1 MPAWNRTLILI
12 LVQVGGWALLA
23 AALLVTYDVITRKVF
38 GISIAGADE
47 ISGYVFA
54 VATAAAYSY
63 ALMSRANIRIDFI
76 YNRFPEVVQRLLD
89 ILAMVALAGFFA
101 VICYHAWTLVSDAYV
116 YDSRS
121 ITPMRTPL
129 LIPQALWFA
138 ALAFA
143 LMTSITLL
151 VLSILALM
159 RGDLGTVK
167 SLIGIPSLD
176 EEIAEEMGSE
186 SKGPSQSEGGR

>member
-1 MPAWNRTLILI
+1 MPAWNRTVILI

-54 VATAAAYSY
+54 VATASAYSY
-63 ALMSRANIRIDFI
+63 ALLSRANIRIDFI
-76 YNRFPEVVQRLLD
+76 YNRFPVLIQRLLD
-89 ILAMVALAGFFA
+89 ILAMAALAGFFG
-101 VICYHAWTLVSDAYV
+101 VICFYAWGLVSDAYT

-129 LIPQALWFA
+129 LIPQSLWFA

-151 VLSILALM
+151 ALSILALL
-159 RGDLGTVK
+159 RGDLATVK
-167 SLIGIPSLD
+167 ALIGIPSLD
-176 EEIAEEMGSE
+176 EEIAAEMGTETKSA
-186 SKGPSQSEGGR
+186 KEGDR